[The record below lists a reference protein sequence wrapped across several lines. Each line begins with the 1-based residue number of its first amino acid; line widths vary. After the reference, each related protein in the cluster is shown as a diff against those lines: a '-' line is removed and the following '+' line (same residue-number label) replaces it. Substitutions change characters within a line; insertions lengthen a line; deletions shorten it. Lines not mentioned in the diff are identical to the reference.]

1 MVKDYD
7 AIMLF
12 GLGLV
17 LAIVAYLL
25 FIIHRR
31 DATLRNKPWFKI
43 VNPARRC
50 RQPEPAGRHISPGLR
65 LMHEAFWCGLS
76 EWPDRMYEIE
86 MVVELRVDATS
97 EQDKILESVVA

>member
-7 AIMLF
+7 AMMLF

-31 DATLRNKPWFKI
+31 DANFRNKPWFK
-43 VNPARRC
+43 
-50 RQPEPAGRHISPGLR
+50 G
-65 LMHEAFWCGLS
+65 FWWTFGWLAALS
-76 EWPDRMYEIE
+76 G
-86 MVVELRVDATS
+86 
-97 EQDKILESVVA
+97 VAIT

>member
-1 MVKDYD
+1 LVKDYD

-31 DATLRNKPWFKI
+31 DATLRNKPWFKGFWWTFGWLAALSGVAI
-43 VNPARRC
+43 AYTRLRR
-50 RQPEPAGRHISPGLR
+50 H
-65 LMHEAFWCGLS
+65 
-76 EWPDRMYEIE
+76 
-86 MVVELRVDATS
+86 
-97 EQDKILESVVA
+97 